1 MKKNNNKNLFAYAK
15 NNPIMNYDPTGHF
28 SIPTIIAGVV
38 IGGLFGAAID
48 IALQI
53 ALGKYFSNLDW
64 GVCRDRVCLRCNN
77 WSVYRLWAACKVK

>member
-48 IALQI
+48 IALQN
-53 ALGKYFSNLDW
+53 ALGKYFSNLD
-64 GVCRDRVCLRCNN
+64 GGL
-77 WSVYRLWAACKVK
+77 